1 MAEAVSKVKSRFNR
15 GSYLMFTFM
24 VITVGNSSYL
34 TSLGI
39 NDFVNYAGIAML
51 LAAILYD
58 FIRYRIDGLDKRNII
73 LFIIVEILFSVGILL
88 QHLVMTTKIKLLMTM
103 VFIAAPALLSSRLM
117 RNFDDIRD
125 AAYGVFLGIIVC
137 TIIALIGGTS
147 LYSKVCEGMK
157 DAGFNGGLQHKNYF
171 AVAALL
177 CFAVL
182 FLYQKYVRRT
192 ALDIIVMIVSLIMI
206 VVSITRGA
214 WIMTAAFLVIS
225 NMDFLEKINKKA
237 RTACTVLFILV
248 CCIVGAY
255 VAKNIVFK
263 SVTYAMRLNGFKKYL
278 KLYSQ
283 DIFHMWFGDA
293 EMAWQSGE
301 TYDIN
306 VLVRLRYEGTLEL
319 VALSVL
325 IKNGLLGFFGYEL
338 IFVYALYSA
347 IISRSKM
354 YRYSILSLAGTLFL
368 STFIENYAVNS
379 HIVFGIFIYCAV
391 ASLIRMSE
399 TDCRTGEQYE
409 IENAKGEGCA
419 ANA

>member
-1 MAEAVSKVKSRFNR
+1 MAEAVNKVKSRFNR

-39 NDFVNYAGIAML
+39 NDWVNYAGIAML

-58 FIRYRIDGLDKRNII
+58 LVRYRFDGLDKRNII
-73 LFIIVEILFSVGILL
+73 LFIIVEILFSVGIML
-88 QHLVMTTKIKLLMTM
+88 QNLGMTTKIKLLMTM

-117 RNFDDIRD
+117 RNFDDIRE

-147 LYSKVCEGMK
+147 LYSKVVEGIGF
-157 DAGFNGGLQHKNYF
+157 DGFNGGLQHKNYF
-171 AVAALL
+171 SALAL
-177 CFAVL
+177 VCFSVL
-182 FLYQKYVRRT
+182 FLYQKYIKRI
-192 ALDIIVMIVSLIMI
+192 AMDIVVLIISLVFI
-206 VVSITRGA
+206 VVSISRGG
-214 WIMTAAFLVIS
+214 WIMTAAFIVIS
-225 NMDFLEKINKKA
+225 NLDFFQKISKK
-237 RTACTVLFILV
+237 RRMVCTIIFGIACCLFGAFIVKHVVL
-248 CCIVGAY
+248 
-255 VAKNIVFK
+255 K
-263 SVTYAMRLNGFKKYL
+263 SDTFAIRVLGIKKYL
-278 KLYSQ
+278 MVYSG
-283 DIFHMWFGDA
+283 DAFHMWLGNA
-293 EMAWQSGE
+293 EMAWYSGR
-301 TYDIN
+301 TYLNNI
-306 VLVRLRYEGTLEL
+306 R
-319 VALSVL
+319 VALGYVGTVEL
-325 IKNGLLGFFGYEL
+325 ACLNIFIKNGILGFLGYEIIIVNTIFSL
-338 IFVYALYSA
+338 IF
-347 IISRSKM
+347 SKKNV

-409 IENAKGEGCA
+409 IENVKGEGCA

>member
-1 MAEAVSKVKSRFNR
+1 MAEAVNKVKSRFNR

-39 NDFVNYAGIAML
+39 NDWVNYAGIAML

-58 FIRYRIDGLDKRNII
+58 LIRYRFDGLDKRNII

-147 LYSKVCEGMK
+147 LYSEVSEG
-157 DAGFNGGLQHKNYF
+157 AVYSGLNGGLQHKNYF
-171 AVAALL
+171 SAVAFI
-177 CFAVL
+177 CFSVL

-192 ALDIIVMIVSLIMI
+192 VMDMTVMIISLIMI
-206 VVSITRGA
+206 GLSVSRGG
-214 WIMTAAFLVIS
+214 WIMTAVFLFIS
-225 NMDFLEKINKKA
+225 NLDFLQKINKKTRLA
-237 RTACTVLFILV
+237 WTIAFIV
-248 CCIVGAY
+248 ASCVIGVFIV
-255 VAKNIVFK
+255 KNVILK
-263 SVTYAMRLNGFKKYL
+263 SGTFLIRMNGL
-278 KLYSQ
+278 KNYSGLYSN
-283 DIFHMWFGDA
+283 DAFHMWLGNA
-293 EMAWQSGE
+293 ELAWHDGMS
-301 TYDIN
+301 YDYIMLH
-306 VLVRLRYEGTLEL
+306 VLKYKGTLEL
-319 VALSVL
+319 AALSII
-325 IKNGLLGFFGYEL
+325 IKNGILGFFGYEL